1 MLTTE
6 ESELIYIDVL
16 DSQGQAIEQ
25 VEQQGLLI
33 LLQGNIT

>member
-1 MLTTE
+1 MLTTQE
-6 ESELIYIDVL
+6 RELIYIDVL